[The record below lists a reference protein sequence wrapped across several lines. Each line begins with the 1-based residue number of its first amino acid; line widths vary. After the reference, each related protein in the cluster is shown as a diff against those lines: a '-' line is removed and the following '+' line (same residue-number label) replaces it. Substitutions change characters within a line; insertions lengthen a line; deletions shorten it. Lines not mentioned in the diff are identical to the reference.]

1 MREIFSKYFQQ
12 ALLASAVVVAVKGI
26 QADSTPLKMLDIVD
40 SEPFDSIA
48 VSPSNSEELSLFDS
62 SFSESDK
69 DWEASIQFYG
79 LLESLEPEYENE
91 EAIYSDP
98 LYYRETNE
106 EINDAQ
112 KFDDAM
118 SLERLGIT
126 SPFTILQES
135 LIAKQIGDFF
145 EKLKVFKSAVFWTP
159 SLLTT
164 ELPMM
169 ENEFS
174 TVASALYDMES
185 RGFDL
190 PTEVAEQFDGCFIVF
205 AMLDL
210 NRGMRQLGC
219 GDQLGFAP
227 NMPKTILKDLVEK
240 MELFVVALS
249 GCYDE
254 KDQPNTSAD
263 NFAAVV
269 ANLTIGFEAL
279 QEQFRGFISQGTILS
294 EIFLAELKAIETEI
308 EILNSSVQTNQT
320 LSTTPNAAVV
330 GFTQCPEPENK
341 EAKQNAMELR
351 ELETRIRNA
360 HSLGY
365 HNHDFFNFEIFHQWR
380 DGVNTV
386 CEEAISQLTRNNYPH
401 SCEKQSVLELL
412 DELSTEITG
421 KVNSVLLLATELST
435 NEHAPDDLAL
445 SLFAAFHEI
454 LRNDIRQVD
463 LLLNLSLRNLNK
475 IKTSVSKLGFED
487 ARIQTQVQK
496 ELLEDTTRHIRDLQW
511 AHFADAEGTKIMEM
525 NAHIL
530 LGNLERLL
538 LKIELEKK

>member
-1 MREIFSKYFQQ
+1 
-12 ALLASAVVVAVKGI
+12 
-26 QADSTPLKMLDIVD
+26 
-40 SEPFDSIA
+40 
-48 VSPSNSEELSLFDS
+48 
-62 SFSESDK
+62 
-69 DWEASIQFYG
+69 
-79 LLESLEPEYENE
+79 
-91 EAIYSDP
+91 
-98 LYYRETNE
+98 
-106 EINDAQ
+106 
-112 KFDDAM
+112 
-118 SLERLGIT
+118 
-126 SPFTILQES
+126 
-135 LIAKQIGDFF
+135 
-145 EKLKVFKSAVFWTP
+145 
-159 SLLTT
+159 
-164 ELPMM
+164 
-169 ENEFS
+169 
-174 TVASALYDMES
+174 
-185 RGFDL
+185 
-190 PTEVAEQFDGCFIVF
+190 
-205 AMLDL
+205 MLDL

-294 EIFLAELKAIETEI
+294 EIFSAELKAIETEI
-308 EILNSSVQTNQT
+308 EVLNSSVQTNQT

-341 EAKQNAMELR
+341 EAKQTAMELR

-380 DGVNTV
+380 DGVNTI
-386 CEEAISQLTRNNYPH
+386 CEEAISQLARNNYPH

-435 NEHAPDDLAL
+435 NEHVPDDLAL

-463 LLLNLSLRNLNK
+463 LSLNSSLRNLNK
-475 IKTSVSKLGFED
+475 IKTSVSKLGFEE
-487 ARIQTQVQK
+487 ARIQTSVQK
-496 ELLEDTTRHIRDLQW
+496 ELLEHTTRHIRDSQW